1 MAVIRKI
8 ALVRGN
14 PTDDMPDFL
23 RWRAVVPP
31 LGLMYLAGYLR
42 DRCPGRYELRILD
55 PGVERVGVE
64 TVRRRVAE
72 FGAEVVGLSGL
83 SADVPEMLAIAG
95 AIRRTLPSAKL
106 VFGGPCTI
114 SDAERLARVP
124 GVAAVVVGEGE
135 ETFRDL
141 LDALETGRDLA
152 TVPGIVFWNGGDAVR
167 TPKRPAIRELDALPF
182 PAWDLID
189 LPAYSDGPHNMT
201 YGIFKKK
208 PYMAIFTSRGCPFHC
223 TYCHWSFGHE
233 FRTRSPENVL
243 AEIEALRRDHGVREF
258 HFFDDS
264 FNLDAP
270 RAKRIMDLIVERGLD
285 VALCFP
291 NGVRGDTM
299 DEELIVKMA
308 RAGTYFM
315 AFAIESASP
324 RLQKYL
330 RKNNDL
336 ERLAV
341 NIAVA
346 RREGI
351 MPLGF
356 FMLGFPGETPEEL
369 ELTISVACELE
380 LVYAYFF
387 TVVPFEGTELARQ
400 VRERGDFKFEF
411 DRRWTYHSMRPYYSQ
426 ATGIDVTAYQRRAY
440 LRFYSKPWR
449 LMRLLWLHPSKL
461 LAIKN
466 FFKWLWFLL
475 VVSSDLGNRLDDR
488 QADVLARW
496 HKA

>member
-1 MAVIRKI
+1 
-8 ALVRGN
+8 
-14 PTDDMPDFL
+14 MPDFL

-42 DRCPGRYELRILD
+42 GQCPGRYDLRILD

-72 FGAEVVGLSGL
+72 FGADVAGLSGL

-95 AIRRTLPSAKL
+95 ALHRTLPAL
-106 VFGGPCTI
+106 RIVFGGPCTV
-114 SDAERLARVP
+114 SDAERLACAP
-124 GVAAVVVGEGE
+124 GVAAAVIGEGE
-135 ETFRDL
+135 ETFREL

-152 TVPGIVFWNGGDAVR
+152 EVDGLVFWNGSEVVR
-167 TPKRPAIRELDALPF
+167 TNRRAPIRELDSLPH

-189 LPAYSDGPHNMT
+189 VAAYSDGPHNMT
-201 YGIFKKK
+201 YGIYKKK

-223 TYCHWSFGHE
+223 TYCHGIFGHE

-243 AEIEALRRDHGVREF
+243 AEIEALSRRHGVREF

-270 RAKRIMDLIVERGLD
+270 RAKRIMDLIVERGLN

-299 DEELIVKMA
+299 DEELLVKMA

-315 AFAIESASP
+315 AFAIETASP

-330 RKNNDL
+330 RKNTELD
-336 ERLAV
+336 RLAR
-341 NIAVA
+341 NIAIA
-346 RREGI
+346 NREGI
-351 MPLGF
+351 MALGF

-369 ELTISVACELE
+369 EQTTAFACGLD

-387 TVVPFEGTELARQ
+387 AVVPFEGTELARQ
-400 VRERGDFKFEF
+400 LRERGDFAFEF

-440 LRFYSKPWR
+440 LRFYSRPWR
-449 LMRLLWLHPSKL
+449 LARLFWLHPSKL
-461 LAIKN
+461 LALKN
-466 FFKWLWFLL
+466 FLKWLWFLL
-475 VVSSDLGNRLDDR
+475 IVSSDLGNRLDDR